1 MMKAFFIM
9 EIIEVQNV
17 HSIFD
22 IQTSKSKIGDFQS
35 GSKIKCNT
43 YSFLPKDINFYR
55 IDFWS
60 IF

>member
-1 MMKAFFIM
+1 MKAFFIM
-9 EIIEVQNV
+9 EIIEVHNE

-22 IQTSKSKIGDFQS
+22 IQTSKSKIGDSHYLVKSNVIYF
-35 GSKIKCNT
+35 
-43 YSFLPKDINFYR
+43 PKDINFYR